1 MQKFL
6 VEKIQ
11 ELAFEKVELNDPL
24 WSSEI
29 LDSITIVELAVEIE
43 KKYNIE
49 VPFDEIIEDNFETV
63 AKLMNYITQK
73 VEAK

>member
-11 ELAFEKVELNDPL
+11 ELAFENVELNDAL

-43 KKYNIE
+43 KKYGIE
-49 VPFDEIIEDNFETV
+49 IPFDEIIEDNFETV
-63 AKLMNYITQK
+63 AKLLEFITKK